1 MESVDDLT
9 GAAAADGI
17 EVISSGEG
25 FGTGGSGKFAYLD
38 TQAQLG
44 TILELVEPPAGLGEP
59 LRRI

>member
-1 MESVDDLT
+1 MATSSPLPELSIFQI
-9 GAAAADGI
+9 AI
-17 EVISSGEG
+17 E
-25 FGTGGSGKFAYLD
+25 FAYLD